1 MLKISRQHAHFL
13 FGFIQ
18 SGVTTSVASA
28 VASFRFLAE
37 GAFVINWLES
47 WLASWVAY
55 GADSILR
62 CTGNPASDALVDT
75 RRAVINPCIFSIG
88 SSRTT
93 LKEHRRPSMLK
104 IEAIC
109 FQPMRQ

>member
-37 GAFVINWLES
+37 GAFVTNWLES
-47 WLASWVAY
+47 WLASWALMAPIVFFA
-55 GADSILR
+55 A
-62 CTGNPASDALVDT
+62 PAIQRVTLLLT
-75 RRAVINPCIFSIG
+75 RD
-88 SSRTT
+88 
-93 LKEHRRPSMLK
+93 E
-104 IEAIC
+104 
-109 FQPMRQ
+109 Q